1 MRRECAG
8 KLKER
13 LLLGVFTLV
22 LVAMFGLFWVF
33 VSHAESQGKVTARS
47 AKIRKEASTS
57 SDVVGGAQNGEV
69 VTVVGQVNGAD
80 GKVWYEVKTDKVT
93 GYIRSDLLEV
103 TGEVPPSG
111 EGEPGGNDVPP
122 VDVRPL
128 NPVSATVTRD
138 SGRIRSNA
146 SVSSQIVVE
155 VPNGL
160 VLTVT
165 GDATDADGSVW
176 YQVNYNSG
184 ESEVNGFIRSDYV
197 TLAGDLSPVTPD
209 APPANPD
216 EPQEPAQ
223 PDKPYDTT
231 LWEGEWHLYNT
242 ATNEAYKIDTL
253 FESMEN
259 ANTYATMYEELAKSE
274 KNQKIIIIVLVFLL
288 VGAVAGI
295 AFLVF
300 KIKDMMDA
308 AYFSEV
314 ENDTLRRRKAASQ
327 GGGQRTLHAVGG
339 VESQQPRNA
348 GGRQQGLNQ
357 KNAGT
362 SQRQGASQG
371 TRAQGQRMPQEER
384 RQPMSQGQRMSQ
396 EERRQPVSQGQRMS
410 QEERRQPVSQGQR
423 MSQEERRQP
432 VSQGQRMSQEERRQ
446 PVSQGQ
452 RMSQDERRQPEPQRQ
467 RVPGMPGQRQSVD
480 QGQRAQRPMGVPQSA
495 RPVQQA
501 QEDAEG
507 TQRRSGQQAQ
517 GWQAKNFMADEEEE
531 FELGFLNYDE
541 EQ

>member
-1 MRRECAG
+1 M
-8 KLKER
+8 
-13 LLLGVFTLV
+13 FTLV

-197 TLAGDLSPVTPD
+197 TLA
-209 APPANPD
+209 
-216 EPQEPAQ
+216 
-223 PDKPYDTT
+223 
-231 LWEGEWHLYNT
+231 
-242 ATNEAYKIDTL
+242 
-253 FESMEN
+253 
-259 ANTYATMYEELAKSE
+259 
-274 KNQKIIIIVLVFLL
+274 VL
-288 VGAVAGI
+288 
-295 AFLVF
+295 
-300 KIKDMMDA
+300 
-308 AYFSEV
+308 
-314 ENDTLRRRKAASQ
+314 
-327 GGGQRTLHAVGG
+327 
-339 VESQQPRNA
+339 
-348 GGRQQGLNQ
+348 
-357 KNAGT
+357 
-362 SQRQGASQG
+362 
-371 TRAQGQRMPQEER
+371 
-384 RQPMSQGQRMSQ
+384 
-396 EERRQPVSQGQRMS
+396 
-410 QEERRQPVSQGQR
+410 
-423 MSQEERRQP
+423 
-432 VSQGQRMSQEERRQ
+432 
-446 PVSQGQ
+446 
-452 RMSQDERRQPEPQRQ
+452 
-467 RVPGMPGQRQSVD
+467 
-480 QGQRAQRPMGVPQSA
+480 
-495 RPVQQA
+495 
-501 QEDAEG
+501 
-507 TQRRSGQQAQ
+507 
-517 GWQAKNFMADEEEE
+517 
-531 FELGFLNYDE
+531 
-541 EQ
+541 